1 MIDYDTD
8 WRAVGACLGADPD
21 LFFPIAV
28 GDAAGAQVQRALRIC
43 GGCQVR
49 QQCLDFAV
57 RTGESHGIW
66 GGTTPDDRVR
76 ARRALTRRAARR
88 PLAYR
93 EVTV

>member
-1 MIDYDTD
+1 MIDYATD
-8 WRAVGACLGADPD
+8 WRATGACLGADPD

-28 GDAAGAQVQRALRIC
+28 GEAARAQVERALRIC
-43 GGCQVR
+43 DRCQVR

-66 GGTTPDDRVR
+66 GGTTPDDRLR
-76 ARRALTRRAARR
+76 ARRARTRRAARR

-93 EVTV
+93 